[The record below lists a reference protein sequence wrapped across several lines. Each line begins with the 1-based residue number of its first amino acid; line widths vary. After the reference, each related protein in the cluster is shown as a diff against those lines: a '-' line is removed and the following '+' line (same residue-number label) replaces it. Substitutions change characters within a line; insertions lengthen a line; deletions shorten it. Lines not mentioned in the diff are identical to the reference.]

1 MTPGFVLVATLLAVA
16 TVALVAWPLLS
27 RGAGAAA
34 VAPDWLAAGI
44 AGLLLLGGTA
54 TLYSTWSNWTWP
66 AESASASGTSDA
78 ASSAAIVTQLA
89 SRLEK
94 QPDDLNGWLMLG
106 RSYAALEQYPLAA
119 RAYERADRL
128 AGSRNVEALTGWAEA
143 LALENEDEL
152 NGRAGRLLEQALE
165 LDPASQKALFYGAV
179 AAQRRGDAATA
190 IARYSRLLDLG
201 PPESVR
207 GMLEAQVAALRGAPA
222 AGSPGNAG
230 SDAAQAPRAQG
241 SLPAAGAGAP
251 ATIRVRIVAAPG
263 VASAVPPG
271 APLFVFVRM
280 PGQPGP
286 PLAVKRLEARLPQ
299 VVELSSADVMVQ
311 ERSFGPGDSVD
322 VVARVSLTGQPTATA
337 GDPFGQVRY
346 DVGRGGEKELVIDRL
361 TP

>member
-1 MTPGFVLVATLLAVA
+1 M
-16 TVALVAWPLLS
+16 
-27 RGAGAAA
+27 R
-34 VAPDWLAAGI
+34 D
-44 AGLLLLGGTA
+44 
-54 TLYSTWSNWTWP
+54 
-66 AESASASGTSDA
+66 
-78 ASSAAIVTQLA
+78 
-89 SRLEK
+89 
-94 QPDDLNGWLMLG
+94 
-106 RSYAALEQYPLAA
+106 
-119 RAYERADRL
+119 
-128 AGSRNVEALTGWAEA
+128 
-143 LALENEDEL
+143 
-152 NGRAGRLLEQALE
+152 
-165 LDPASQKALFYGAV
+165 
-179 AAQRRGDAATA
+179 
-190 IARYSRLLDLG
+190 SRLLATSDL
-201 PPESVR
+201 PKSVR
-207 GMLEAQVAALRGAPA
+207 GMLEQQVAALSVARQRPDRPA
-222 AGSPGNAG
+222 TPALTRRRRHARTGFAG
-230 SDAAQAPRAQG
+230 
-241 SLPAAGAGAP
+241 AAGAGAP